1 MKAVLRG
8 LRDYNVNSYTVTL
21 KSNEKKYCVVTI
33 SAKDYYTLQS
43 ESELMLIVDGME
55 IFTGII
61 NKINFDYL
69 NNKYIITLDEL
80 AYKLAIDYDLL
91 SKSASFDIT
100 YTSATSLSIL
110 TEILANTAYTVGYV
124 PSQTITE
131 LKGDKLN
138 RYEWLRLLAD
148 NCVCGIDANG
158 KYTTD
163 SANIVSEQ
171 TACDVWTV
179 GNEIYIGV
187 NGCTRSNKSSHVW
200 NKKTCDITNAI
211 IDIPE
216 IEINVHPV
224 QKVIV
229 IGKNNVT
236 GEASV
241 GNNPTIVITDD
252 SCVDVAACEKRA
264 KDELSKQNKFASLT
278 LNIDPDLF
286 YSKVIELGCHVT
298 ISEPAFVAGTYE
310 IIEMEITNDKCSIT
324 LDRPKKRL
332 ETILDD
338 LKRRVNLIERWR

>member
-55 IFTGII
+55 IFTGVI

-69 NNKYIITLDEL
+69 NNKYNITLDEL
-80 AYKLAIDYDLL
+80 AYKLSFDYDLM

-100 YTSATSLSIL
+100 YTTTSSDIILS
-110 TEILANTAYTVGYV
+110 EIIADTAFTVGYV
-124 PSQTITE
+124 PIQIIPE

-138 RYEWLRLLAD
+138 RYEWLRLLAE
-148 NCVCGIDANG
+148 NCVCGLDVNG

-163 SANIVSEQ
+163 SANIVSDQ

-179 GNEIYIGV
+179 GSEVFIGV
-187 NGCTRSNKSSHVW
+187 NGCTRSNKISHVW
-200 NKKTCDITNAI
+200 SKKTCDITNAI

-216 IEINVHPV
+216 IEINVNPT

-229 IGKNNVT
+229 IGKDGIT

-241 GNNPTIVITDD
+241 GTSPTIVITDD
-252 SCVDVAACEKRA
+252 SCADAAACEKRA
-264 KDELSKQNKFASLT
+264 KDELSKQNKLASLT
-278 LNIDPDLF
+278 INVDPDLF

-298 ISEPAFVAGTYE
+298 ISEPAFIADTYE
-310 IIEMEITNDKCSIT
+310 IIELDITHEKCSIT

-338 LKRRVNLIERWR
+338 LKRRMNLIERWR

>member
-55 IFTGII
+55 IFTGVI

-69 NNKYIITLDEL
+69 NNKYNITLDEL
-80 AYKLAIDYDLL
+80 AYKLSFDYDLM

-100 YTSATSLSIL
+100 YTTTSSDIILS
-110 TEILANTAYTVGYV
+110 EIIADTAFTVGYV
-124 PSQTITE
+124 PIQIIPE

-138 RYEWLRLLAD
+138 RYEWLRLLAE
-148 NCVCGIDANG
+148 NCVCGLDVNG

-179 GNEIYIGV
+179 GSEVFIGV
-187 NGCTRSNKSSHVW
+187 NGCTRSNKISHVW
-200 NKKTCDITNAI
+200 SKKTCDITNAI

-216 IEINVHPV
+216 IEINVNPT

-229 IGKNNVT
+229 IGKNGIT

-241 GNNPTIVITDD
+241 GTSPTIVITDD
-252 SCVDVAACEKRA
+252 SCADAAACEKRA
-264 KDELSKQNKFASLT
+264 KDELSKQNKLASLT
-278 LNIDPDLF
+278 INVDPDLF

-298 ISEPAFVAGTYE
+298 ISEPTFIADTYE
-310 IIEMEITNDKCSIT
+310 IIEMDITHEKCSIT

-338 LKRRVNLIERWR
+338 LKRRMNLIERWR

>member
-55 IFTGII
+55 IFTGVI

-69 NNKYIITLDEL
+69 NNKYNITLDEL
-80 AYKLAIDYDLL
+80 AYKLSFDYDLM

-100 YTSATSLSIL
+100 YTTTSSDIILS
-110 TEILANTAYTVGYV
+110 EIIADTAFIVGYV
-124 PSQTITE
+124 PIQTIPE

-148 NCVCGIDANG
+148 NCVCGLDANG

-179 GNEIYIGV
+179 GNKIYIGV
-187 NGCTRSNKSSHVW
+187 NGCTRSNKTSHTW

-216 IEINVHPV
+216 IEVNVHPV

-229 IGKNNVT
+229 IGKNNIS

-241 GNNPTIVITDD
+241 GTNPTIVITDD
-252 SCVDVAACEKRA
+252 SCTDVAACVKRA
-264 KDELSKQNKFASLT
+264 KDELSKQNKLASLT
-278 LNIDPDLF
+278 INIDPDLF
-286 YSKVIELGCHVT
+286 YSKAIELGCHVT
-298 ISEPAFVAGTYE
+298 ISEPAFIAGTYE
-310 IIEMEITNDKCSIT
+310 IIEMEITHEKCSIT

-338 LKRRVNLIERWR
+338 LKRRMNLIERWR

>member
-100 YTSATSLSIL
+100 YTSMTSDTILS
-110 TEILANTAYTVGYV
+110 EILAETAYTVGYV

-241 GNNPTIVITDD
+241 GTNPTIVITDD

-278 LNIDPDLF
+278 LNVNPDLF
-286 YSKVIELGCHVT
+286 YSKVIELGCYVT

-310 IIEMEITNDKCSIT
+310 IIEMEITIDKCSIT

-338 LKRRVNLIERWR
+338 LKRRMNLIERWR

>member
-55 IFTGII
+55 IFTGVI

-69 NNKYIITLDEL
+69 NNKYNITLDEL
-80 AYKLAIDYDLL
+80 AYKLSFDYDLM
-91 SKSASFDIT
+91 SKNASFDIT
-100 YTSATSLSIL
+100 YTSTTSNIILS
-110 TEILANTAYTVGYV
+110 EILANTAFTVGYV
-124 PSQTITE
+124 PIQTIPE

-138 RYEWLRLLAD
+138 RYEWLRLLAE
-148 NCVCGIDANG
+148 NCVCGLDVNG

-163 SANIVSEQ
+163 SANIVSDQ
-171 TACDVWTV
+171 TACDVWMV
-179 GNEIYIGV
+179 GSEVFIGV

-200 NKKTCDITNAI
+200 SKKTCDITNAI

-216 IEINVHPV
+216 IEINVNPT

-229 IGKNNVT
+229 IGKNGIT

-241 GNNPTIVITDD
+241 GTSPTIVITDD
-252 SCVDVAACEKRA
+252 SCADAAACEKRA
-264 KDELSKQNKFASLT
+264 KDELSKQNKLASLT
-278 LNIDPDLF
+278 INVDPDLF

-298 ISEPAFVAGTYE
+298 ISEPAFIADTYE
-310 IIEMEITNDKCSIT
+310 IIEMDITHEKCSIT

-338 LKRRVNLIERWR
+338 LKRRMNLIERWR

>member
-1 MKAVLRG
+1 MKAILRG
-8 LRDYNVNSYTVTL
+8 LRDYNINSYTVTL

-110 TEILANTAYTVGYV
+110 TEILAETAYTVGYV

-187 NGCTRSNKSSHVW
+187 NGCTRSNKSSHIW

-216 IEINVHPV
+216 IEINVNPT

-278 LNIDPDLF
+278 LNVNPDLF

-310 IIEMEITNDKCSIT
+310 IIEMEITHEKCSIT

-338 LKRRVNLIERWR
+338 LKRRMNLIERWR

>member
-55 IFTGII
+55 IFTGVI

-69 NNKYIITLDEL
+69 NNKYNITLDEL
-80 AYKLAIDYDLL
+80 AYKLSFDYDLM

-100 YTSATSLSIL
+100 YTTTSSDIILS
-110 TEILANTAYTVGYV
+110 EIIADTAFTVGYV
-124 PSQTITE
+124 PIQIIPE

-148 NCVCGIDANG
+148 NCVCGLDANG

-179 GNEIYIGV
+179 GSEVFIGV

-200 NKKTCDITNAI
+200 SKKTCDITNAI

-216 IEINVHPV
+216 IEINVNPT

-229 IGKNNVT
+229 IGKDGIT

-241 GNNPTIVITDD
+241 GTSPTIVITDD
-252 SCVDVAACEKRA
+252 SCADAAACEKRA
-264 KDELSKQNKFASLT
+264 KDELSKQNKLASLT
-278 LNIDPDLF
+278 INVDPDLF

-298 ISEPAFVAGTYE
+298 INEPAFIADTYE
-310 IIEMEITNDKCSIT
+310 IIEMDITHEKCSIT
-324 LDRPKKRL
+324 LDKPKKRL

-338 LKRRVNLIERWR
+338 LKRRMNLIERWR

>member
-55 IFTGII
+55 IFTGVI
-61 NKINFDYL
+61 NKINFDYQ
-69 NNKYIITLDEL
+69 NNKYVITLDEL

-91 SKSASFDIT
+91 KKGESFDIT
-100 YTSATSLSIL
+100 YTSTTSDFILS
-110 TEILANTAYTVGYV
+110 EILADTEFTVGYV
-124 PSQTITE
+124 PIQRIPE

-148 NCVCGIDANG
+148 NCVCGLYANS
-158 KYTTD
+158 KYTFNFIE
-163 SANIVSEQ
+163 NIASEQ

-187 NGCTRSNKSSHVW
+187 NGCTRSNKSSDTW
-200 NKKTCDITNAI
+200 NIKTCDITNAI

-216 IEINVHPV
+216 IEVNVNPT

-229 IGKNNVT
+229 IGKNGIT

-241 GNNPTIVITDD
+241 GTSPTIVITDD
-252 SCVDVAACEKRA
+252 SCADAAACEKRA
-264 KDELSKQNKFASLT
+264 KDELSKQNKLAS
-278 LNIDPDLF
+278 P
-286 YSKVIELGCHVT
+286 VT
-298 ISEPAFVAGTYE
+298 PSLP
-310 IIEMEITNDKCSIT
+310 ITIT
-324 LDRPKKRL
+324 FC
-332 ETILDD
+332 TG
-338 LKRRVNLIERWR
+338 

>member
-21 KSNEKKYCVVTI
+21 KSNEKKYCVVTV

-110 TEILANTAYTVGYV
+110 TEILADTAYTVGYV
-124 PSQTITE
+124 PPQTITE

-148 NCVCGIDANG
+148 NCVCGLDANG

-187 NGCTRSNKSSHVW
+187 NGCTRSNKSSHIW

-241 GNNPTIVITDD
+241 GTNPTIVITDD
-252 SCVDVAACEKRA
+252 SCADAAACEKRA

-278 LNIDPDLF
+278 LNVNPDLF

-298 ISEPAFVAGTYE
+298 ISEPAFIAGTYE
-310 IIEMEITNDKCSIT
+310 IIEMEITHEKCSIT

-338 LKRRVNLIERWR
+338 LKHRMNLIERWR

>member
-55 IFTGII
+55 IFTGVI

-69 NNKYIITLDEL
+69 NNKYNITLDEL
-80 AYKLAIDYDLL
+80 AYKLSFDYDLM

-100 YTSATSLSIL
+100 YTTTSSDIILS
-110 TEILANTAYTVGYV
+110 EIIADTAFTVGYV
-124 PSQTITE
+124 PIQIIPE

-138 RYEWLRLLAD
+138 RYEWLRLLAE
-148 NCVCGIDANG
+148 NCVCGLDVNG

-179 GNEIYIGV
+179 GSEVFIGV
-187 NGCTRSNKSSHVW
+187 NGCTRSNKTSHVW
-200 NKKTCDITNAI
+200 SKKTCDITNAI

-216 IEINVHPV
+216 IEINVNPT

-229 IGKNNVT
+229 IGKDGIT

-241 GNNPTIVITDD
+241 GTSPTIVITDD
-252 SCVDVAACEKRA
+252 SCADAAACEKRA
-264 KDELSKQNKFASLT
+264 KDELSKQNKLASLT
-278 LNIDPDLF
+278 INVDPDLL
-286 YSKVIELGCHVT
+286 YSKAIELGCYVT
-298 ISEPAFVAGTYE
+298 INEPAFIADTYE
-310 IIEMEITNDKCSIT
+310 IIEMEITHEKCSIT

-338 LKRRVNLIERWR
+338 LKRRINLIERWR

>member
-1 MKAVLRG
+1 MKAFLRG

-100 YTSATSLSIL
+100 YTSITSDTILS
-110 TEILANTAYTVGYV
+110 EILAETAYTVGYV

-148 NCVCGIDANG
+148 NCVCGLDANG

-179 GNEIYIGV
+179 GSEIYIGV

-286 YSKVIELGCHVT
+286 YSKVIELGCLVT
-298 ISEPAFVAGTYE
+298 IDEPAFIAGNYE

-332 ETILDD
+332 ETVLDD
-338 LKRRVNLIERWR
+338 LKRRMNLIERWR

>member
-55 IFTGII
+55 IFTGVI
-61 NKINFDYL
+61 NKINFDYQ
-69 NNKYIITLDEL
+69 NNKYTITLDEL

-91 SKSASFDIT
+91 KKSESFDIT
-100 YTSATSLSIL
+100 YTSTTSDIILS
-110 TEILANTAYTVGYV
+110 EILANTAFTVGYV
-124 PSQTITE
+124 PSQTIAE

-138 RYEWLRLLAD
+138 CYEWLRLLAN
-148 NCVCGIDANG
+148 NCVCGLDVDG
-158 KYTTD
+158 KYTTITE
-163 SANIVSEQ
+163 NIVSEQ

-179 GNEIYIGV
+179 GSEIYIGV
-187 NGCTRSNKSSHVW
+187 NGCTRSNKSSHTW

-216 IEINVHPV
+216 IEVNVHPV

-229 IGKNNVT
+229 IGKNNIS

-241 GNNPTIVITDD
+241 GTNPTIVITDD
-252 SCVDVAACEKRA
+252 SCTDVAACEKRA
-264 KDELSKQNKFASLT
+264 KDELSKQNKLASLT
-278 LNIDPDLF
+278 INVDPDLF

-298 ISEPAFVAGTYE
+298 ISEPAFIAGTYE
-310 IIEMEITNDKCSIT
+310 IIEMEITQEKCSIT

-338 LKRRVNLIERWR
+338 LKRRINLIERWR

>member
-55 IFTGII
+55 IFTGVI

-69 NNKYIITLDEL
+69 NNKYNITLDEL
-80 AYKLAIDYDLL
+80 AYKLSFDYDLM

-100 YTSATSLSIL
+100 YTTTSSDIILS
-110 TEILANTAYTVGYV
+110 EIIADTAFTVGYV
-124 PSQTITE
+124 PIQIIPE

-138 RYEWLRLLAD
+138 RYEWLRLLAE
-148 NCVCGIDANG
+148 NCVCGLDVNG

-163 SANIVSEQ
+163 SANIVSDQ

-179 GNEIYIGV
+179 GSEVFIGV
-187 NGCTRSNKSSHVW
+187 NGCTRSNKASHVW
-200 NKKTCDITNAI
+200 SKKTCDITNAI

-216 IEINVHPV
+216 IEINVNPT

-229 IGKNNVT
+229 IGKNGIT

-241 GNNPTIVITDD
+241 GTSPTIVITDD
-252 SCVDVAACEKRA
+252 SCADAAACEKRA
-264 KDELSKQNKFASLT
+264 KDELSKQNKLASLT
-278 LNIDPDLF
+278 INVDPDLF
-286 YSKVIELGCHVT
+286 YSKAIELGCHVT
-298 ISEPAFVAGTYE
+298 ISEPAFIAGTYE
-310 IIEMEITNDKCSIT
+310 IIEMEITQDKCSIT
-324 LDRPKKRL
+324 LDKPKKRL
-332 ETILDD
+332 ETIPDD

>member
-1 MKAVLRG
+1 MKAFLRG

-43 ESELMLIVDGME
+43 ETELMLIVDGME

-100 YTSATSLSIL
+100 YTSITSDTILS
-110 TEILANTAYTVGYV
+110 EILAETAYTVGYV

-148 NCVCGIDANG
+148 NCVCGLDANG

-179 GNEIYIGV
+179 GSEIYIGV

-278 LNIDPDLF
+278 LNVNPDLF
-286 YSKVIELGCHVT
+286 YSKVIELGCFVT
-298 ISEPAFVAGTYE
+298 ISEPAFVSGTYE

-338 LKRRVNLIERWR
+338 LKRRMNLIERWR

>member
-1 MKAVLRG
+1 MKAFLRG

-100 YTSATSLSIL
+100 YTSMTSDTILS
-110 TEILANTAYTVGYV
+110 EILAETAYTVGYV

-187 NGCTRSNKSSHVW
+187 NGCTRSNKSSHIW

-241 GNNPTIVITDD
+241 GTNPTIVITDD

-278 LNIDPDLF
+278 LNVNPDLF
-286 YSKVIELGCHVT
+286 YSKVIELGCFVT
-298 ISEPAFVAGTYE
+298 ISEPAFVAGMYE

-338 LKRRVNLIERWR
+338 LKRRMNLIERWR

>member
-69 NNKYIITLDEL
+69 NNKYNITLDEL
-80 AYKLAIDYDLL
+80 AYKLAVDYDLL
-91 SKSASFDIT
+91 KDAVDYDVS
-100 YTSATSLSIL
+100 YTSATSTTIL
-110 TEILANTAYTVGYV
+110 TDILTDTSFTVGYV
-124 PSQTITE
+124 PAQTIALIE
-131 LKGDKLN
+131 GNKLN

-148 NCVCGIDANG
+148 NCVCGLDVNG

-179 GNEIYIGV
+179 GNEIFIGV
-187 NGCTRSNKSSHVW
+187 NGCTRSNKTSHVW
-200 NKKTCDITNAI
+200 SKKTCDITNAI

-216 IEINVHPV
+216 IEINVNPT

-229 IGKNNVT
+229 IGKDGII

-241 GNNPTIVITDD
+241 GTSPTIVITDD
-252 SCVDVAACEKRA
+252 SCADAAACEKRA
-264 KDELSKQNKFASLT
+264 KDELSKQNKLASLT
-278 LNIDPDLF
+278 INVEPDLF

-298 ISEPAFVAGTYE
+298 ISEPAFIAGTYE
-310 IIEMEITNDKCSIT
+310 IIEMEITQEKCSIT

>member
-55 IFTGII
+55 IFTGVI

-69 NNKYIITLDEL
+69 NNKYNITLDEL
-80 AYKLAIDYDLL
+80 AYKLSFDYDLM

-100 YTSATSLSIL
+100 YTTTSSDIILS
-110 TEILANTAYTVGYV
+110 EIIADTAFTVGYV
-124 PSQTITE
+124 PIQNIPE

-138 RYEWLRLLAD
+138 RYEWLRLLAE
-148 NCVCGIDANG
+148 NCVCGLDVNG

-179 GNEIYIGV
+179 GSEVFIGV
-187 NGCTRSNKSSHVW
+187 NGCTRSNKISHVW
-200 NKKTCDITNAI
+200 SKKTCDITNAI

-216 IEINVHPV
+216 IEINANPT

-229 IGKNNVT
+229 IGKDGIT

-241 GNNPTIVITDD
+241 GTSPTIVITDD
-252 SCVDVAACEKRA
+252 SCADAAACEKRA
-264 KDELSKQNKFASLT
+264 KDELSKQNKLASLT
-278 LNIDPDLF
+278 INVVPDLF

-298 ISEPAFVAGTYE
+298 ISEPAFVADTYE
-310 IIEMEITNDKCSIT
+310 IIELDITHEKCSIT

-338 LKRRVNLIERWR
+338 LKRRMNLIERWR

>member
-43 ESELMLIVDGME
+43 ESELMLIVDGMK

-91 SKSASFDIT
+91 SKNASFDIT
-100 YTSATSLSIL
+100 YTLMTSDTILS
-110 TEILANTAYTVGYV
+110 EILAETAYTVGYV

-187 NGCTRSNKSSHVW
+187 NGCTRSNKSSHIW

-211 IDIPE
+211 INIPE

-278 LNIDPDLF
+278 LNVNPDLF

-310 IIEMEITNDKCSIT
+310 IIEMEITNEKCSIT

-338 LKRRVNLIERWR
+338 LKHRMNLIERWR

>member
-1 MKAVLRG
+1 MKVVLRG

-43 ESELMLIVDGME
+43 ETELMLIVDGME

-100 YTSATSLSIL
+100 YTSMTSDTILS
-110 TEILANTAYTVGYV
+110 EILAETAYTVGYV

-148 NCVCGIDANG
+148 NCVCGLDANG

-241 GNNPTIVITDD
+241 GTNPTIVITDD

-278 LNIDPDLF
+278 LNVNPDLF
-286 YSKVIELGCHVT
+286 YSKVIELGCYVT
-298 ISEPAFVAGTYE
+298 ISEPAFVAGMYE

-338 LKRRVNLIERWR
+338 LKRRMNLIERWR

>member
-55 IFTGII
+55 IFTGVI

-69 NNKYIITLDEL
+69 NNKYNITLDEL
-80 AYKLAIDYDLL
+80 AYKLSFDYDLM

-100 YTSATSLSIL
+100 YTTTSSDIILS
-110 TEILANTAYTVGYV
+110 EIIADTAFTVGYV
-124 PSQTITE
+124 PIQIIPE

-138 RYEWLRLLAD
+138 RYEWLRLLAE
-148 NCVCGIDANG
+148 NCVCGLDVNG

-163 SANIVSEQ
+163 SANIVSDQ

-179 GNEIYIGV
+179 GSEVFIGV
-187 NGCTRSNKSSHVW
+187 NGCTRSNKISHVW
-200 NKKTCDITNAI
+200 SKKTCDITNAI

-216 IEINVHPV
+216 IEINVNPT

-229 IGKNNVT
+229 IGKNGIT

-241 GNNPTIVITDD
+241 GTSPTIVITDD
-252 SCVDVAACEKRA
+252 SCADAAACEKRA
-264 KDELSKQNKFASLT
+264 KDELSKQNKLASLT
-278 LNIDPDLF
+278 INVDPDLF

-298 ISEPAFVAGTYE
+298 ISEPAFIADTYE
-310 IIEMEITNDKCSIT
+310 IIEMDITHEKCSIT

-338 LKRRVNLIERWR
+338 LKRRMNLIERWR

>member
-55 IFTGII
+55 IFTGVI

-69 NNKYIITLDEL
+69 NNKYNITLDEL
-80 AYKLAIDYDLL
+80 AYKLSFDYDLM

-100 YTSATSLSIL
+100 YTTTSSDIILS
-110 TEILANTAYTVGYV
+110 EIIADTAFTVGYV
-124 PSQTITE
+124 PIQIIPE

-138 RYEWLRLLAD
+138 RYEWLRLLAE
-148 NCVCGIDANG
+148 NCVCGLDVNG
-158 KYTTD
+158 KYTTN

-171 TACDVWTV
+171 TACDVWMV
-179 GNEIYIGV
+179 GSEVFIGV
-187 NGCTRSNKSSHVW
+187 NGCTRSNKSSHTW

-216 IEINVHPV
+216 IEVNVHPV

-229 IGKNNVT
+229 IGKNNIS

-241 GNNPTIVITDD
+241 GTNPTIVITDD
-252 SCVDVAACEKRA
+252 SCTDVAACEKRA
-264 KDELSKQNKFASLT
+264 KDELSKQNKLTSLT
-278 LNIDPDLF
+278 INVDPDLF

-298 ISEPAFVAGTYE
+298 INEPAFIAGTYE
-310 IIEMEITNDKCSIT
+310 IIEMEITHEKCSIT

-338 LKRRVNLIERWR
+338 LKRRMNLIERWR

>member
-1 MKAVLRG
+1 MKVVLRG

-55 IFTGII
+55 IFTGVI

-110 TEILANTAYTVGYV
+110 TEILAETAYTVGYV
-124 PSQTITE
+124 PPQTITE

-148 NCVCGIDANG
+148 NCVCGLDANG

-179 GNEIYIGV
+179 GNEIFIGV
-187 NGCTRSNKSSHVW
+187 NGCTRSNKTSHIW

-216 IEINVHPV
+216 IEIDVHPV

-278 LNIDPDLF
+278 LNVNPDLF

-298 ISEPAFVAGTYE
+298 ISEPAFIAGTYE
-310 IIEMEITNDKCSIT
+310 IVEMNITEEKCSIT

-338 LKRRVNLIERWR
+338 LKHRMNLIERWR

>member
-1 MKAVLRG
+1 MKVVLRG

-55 IFTGII
+55 IFTGVI

-110 TEILANTAYTVGYV
+110 TEILAETAYTVGYV
-124 PSQTITE
+124 PPQTITE

-148 NCVCGIDANG
+148 NCVCGLDANG

-179 GNEIYIGV
+179 GNEIFIGV
-187 NGCTRSNKSSHVW
+187 NGCTRSNKTSHIW

-216 IEINVHPV
+216 IEIDVHPV

-278 LNIDPDLF
+278 LNINPDLF

-298 ISEPAFVAGTYE
+298 ISEPAFIAGTYE
-310 IIEMEITNDKCSIT
+310 IVEMNITEEKCSIT

-338 LKRRVNLIERWR
+338 LKHRMNLIERWR

>member
-55 IFTGII
+55 IFTGVI

-69 NNKYIITLDEL
+69 NNKYNITLDEL
-80 AYKLAIDYDLL
+80 AYKLSFDYDLM

-100 YTSATSLSIL
+100 YTTTSSDIILS
-110 TEILANTAYTVGYV
+110 EIIADTAFTVGYV
-124 PSQTITE
+124 PIQIIPE

-138 RYEWLRLLAD
+138 RYEWLRLLAE
-148 NCVCGIDANG
+148 NCVCGLDVNG

-163 SANIVSEQ
+163 SANIVSDQ

-179 GNEIYIGV
+179 GSEVFIGV
-187 NGCTRSNKSSHVW
+187 NGCTRSNKISHVW
-200 NKKTCDITNAI
+200 SKKTCDITNAI

-216 IEINVHPV
+216 IEINVNPT

-229 IGKNNVT
+229 IGKDGIT

-241 GNNPTIVITDD
+241 GTSPTIVITDD
-252 SCVDVAACEKRA
+252 SCADAAACEKRA
-264 KDELSKQNKFASLT
+264 KDELSKQNKLASLT
-278 LNIDPDLF
+278 INVDPDLF
-286 YSKVIELGCHVT
+286 YSKAIELGCHVT
-298 ISEPAFVAGTYE
+298 ISEPAFIADTYE
-310 IIEMEITNDKCSIT
+310 IIELDITHEKCSIT

-338 LKRRVNLIERWR
+338 LKRRMNLIERWR

>member
-55 IFTGII
+55 IFTGVI

-69 NNKYIITLDEL
+69 NNKYNITLDEL
-80 AYKLAIDYDLL
+80 AYKLSFDYDLM
-91 SKSASFDIT
+91 SKNASFDIT
-100 YTSATSLSIL
+100 YTSTTSNIILS
-110 TEILANTAYTVGYV
+110 EILANTAFTVGYV
-124 PSQTITE
+124 PIQTIPE

-138 RYEWLRLLAD
+138 RYEWLRLLAE
-148 NCVCGIDANG
+148 NCVCGLDVNG

-163 SANIVSEQ
+163 SANIVSDQ
-171 TACDVWTV
+171 TACDVWMV
-179 GNEIYIGV
+179 GSEVFIGV

-200 NKKTCDITNAI
+200 SKKTCDITNAI

-216 IEINVHPV
+216 IEINVNPT

-229 IGKNNVT
+229 IGKNGIT

-241 GNNPTIVITDD
+241 GTSPTIVITDD
-252 SCVDVAACEKRA
+252 SCADAAACEKRA
-264 KDELSKQNKFASLT
+264 KDELSKQNKLASLT
-278 LNIDPDLF
+278 INVEPDLF

-298 ISEPAFVAGTYE
+298 ISEPAFIADTYE
-310 IIEMEITNDKCSIT
+310 IIEMDITHEKCSIT

-338 LKRRVNLIERWR
+338 LKRRMNLIERWR

>member
-55 IFTGII
+55 IFTGLI

-100 YTSATSLSIL
+100 YTSMTSDTILS
-110 TEILANTAYTVGYV
+110 EILAETAYTVGYV

-138 RYEWLRLLAD
+138 RFEWLRLLAD

-179 GNEIYIGV
+179 GNEIYMGV
-187 NGCTRSNKSSHVW
+187 NSCTRSNKSSHIW

-241 GNNPTIVITDD
+241 GTNPTIVITDD

-278 LNIDPDLF
+278 LNVNPDLF

-310 IIEMEITNDKCSIT
+310 IIEMEITNEKCSIT

-338 LKRRVNLIERWR
+338 LKRRMNLIERWR

>member
-1 MKAVLRG
+1 
-8 LRDYNVNSYTVTL
+8 
-21 KSNEKKYCVVTI
+21 
-33 SAKDYYTLQS
+33 
-43 ESELMLIVDGME
+43 
-55 IFTGII
+55 
-61 NKINFDYL
+61 
-69 NNKYIITLDEL
+69 
-80 AYKLAIDYDLL
+80 
-91 SKSASFDIT
+91 
-100 YTSATSLSIL
+100 
-110 TEILANTAYTVGYV
+110 VGYV

-241 GNNPTIVITDD
+241 GTNPTIVITDD

-278 LNIDPDLF
+278 LNVNPDLF
-286 YSKVIELGCHVT
+286 YSKVIELGCYVT

-310 IIEMEITNDKCSIT
+310 IIEMEITIDKCSIT

-338 LKRRVNLIERWR
+338 LKRRMNLIERWR